1 MPGNADKGT
10 FLIDGNK
17 RIVGWVTNDFQVEN
31 SRLAAVRTISDY
43 KSILE
48 KLSNGI
54 PIPYIGVMGQGTN
67 REELE
72 EGIPNGIYVNRAVKD
87 GPAYQAGIQAGDI
100 ITEVNGVSVD
110 TRQNWREMID
120 DLKSGSVV
128 PVKVQRCSRDAYIE
142 LEYQVTIGAR

>member
-87 GPAYQAGIQAGDI
+87 GPAYQAGIQAGND
-100 ITEVNGVSVD
+100 
-110 TRQNWREMID
+110 RR
-120 DLKSGSVV
+120 LKIWICCAGKSA
-128 PVKVQRCSRDAYIE
+128 KVQQGCIYRIRISGNNRS
-142 LEYQVTIGAR
+142 QVNPPGSINAASVRTEGKE